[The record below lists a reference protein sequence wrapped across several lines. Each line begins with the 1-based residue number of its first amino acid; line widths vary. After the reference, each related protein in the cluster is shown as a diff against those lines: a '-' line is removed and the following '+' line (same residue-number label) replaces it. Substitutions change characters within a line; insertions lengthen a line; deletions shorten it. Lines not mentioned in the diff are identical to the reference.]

1 MTLCPSSEEYL
12 SNGTAFYLSFTL
24 CAADDKLKMQSIKS
38 GGKSSMTLT
47 LKDVMRLSWL
57 YLFRYICREDWSSLG
72 ATYEDMYTKALA
84 LFQFIVPL
92 SVFVFTYTSIAVV
105 IWCHRIPGEAENC
118 RDQRIAKSKRKVSK
132 LDGEVSLDYCGSSQL
147 DVELCI
153 KMSGILQTPQTLH
166 NLL

>member
-57 YLFRYICREDWSSLG
+57 YISI
-72 ATYEDMYTKALA
+72 
-84 LFQFIVPL
+84 QVHI
-92 SVFVFTYTSIAVV
+92 SVYS
-105 IWCHRIPGEAENC
+105 AE
-118 RDQRIAKSKRKVSK
+118 IHKY
-132 LDGEVSLDYCGSSQL
+132 VSLQL
-147 DVELCI
+147 LCDI
-153 KMSGILQTPQTLH
+153 ISGLR
-166 NLL
+166 N